1 MRPKIKDYFGENA
14 TLQQVVDTYKSQPEL
29 FNYAQALDWQ
39 VDKLEE
45 ANDIMLK
52 ALLKLQDVIE
62 RAAAQNCVHC
72 IETDEVNMINA
83 AIAKAVEP

>member
-1 MRPKIKDYFGENA
+1 MRPKIKDYFGDNA

-45 ANDIMLK
+45 ANDIMLE
-52 ALLKLQDVIE
+52 ALKNTPIVSMFSNAE
-62 RAAAQNCVHC
+62 RFITAYEQWRDKYKNPAL
-72 IETDEVNMINA
+72 
-83 AIAKAVEP
+83 KAVQL